1 MIDPLPAFSTW
12 NPNMLVDLREVAPG
26 DLPLAVFEAFI
37 VGNDYSTAMVEALR
51 DHLVGGIETKV
62 AVKTH
67 GLNATKFKVRL
78 DKLTEDIR
86 RVGRI
91 NALLAIDQDRLDMAF
106 KLATQLAQELDDL
119 RSVPATP
126 SA

>member
-1 MIDPLPAFSTW
+1 
-12 NPNMLVDLREVAPG
+12 MLVDLREVAPG

-37 VGNDYSTAMVEALR
+37 AGNDYSPAMVEALR
-51 DHLVGGIETKV
+51 DHLVAGIEPKV

-91 NALLAIDQDRLDMAF
+91 NALLAIDQNRLEMVF
-106 KLATQLAQELDDL
+106 KLATQLAQELGDL
-119 RSVPATP
+119 RSVPANP